1 MKVEKVEAD
10 KMEVGEAKLEAEKVE
25 MEKVMKMEADETK
38 VCQSCC
44 PNVIQED

>member
-1 MKVEKVEAD
+1 MKLGKIEAD
-10 KMEVGEAKLEAEKVE
+10 KMEVGKAKLEAVKVE
-25 MEKVMKMEADETK
+25 MDKVMNMEADKTK